1 MGWCSSRT
9 GQSGSEVW
17 RGLAPM
23 EPEGPCWPLPSLS
36 SWQMKETKQSSPA
49 LSNAPGTP
57 CPDPPTASLRG
68 QKGGQLRLKD
78 QGSQPCFS
86 FPGPSGAVDPRRAA
100 CRVARPGR
108 RGVWPREG
116 VSGHSGQGH
125 PALGTPSPTPSPAV
139 PGPRQRKTKTRAEE
153 TAAGAPPEKPG
164 QKARASRP
172 RCPAA
177 GGLAPL
183 PGSVPLAL
191 AARCAS
197 QPPDYLP
204 PSRPLPRAAPA
215 PTPFPTTSGCFCGRA
230 PRCPRGV
237 PQAVPTERGRRDP
250 SPAATFPAAPGSA
263 PFPGS
268 APSPWGA
275 GAPGEAGSRPGR
287 RRLHSSGGRGG
298 SVARALLGAQA
309 GTREGRDRRGGV
321 ERGGWGVSSL
331 HPLRSRRGAPSASC
345 WVTDA
350 YLRAEVG
357 AVADRASRRETVS
370 GRQFGLAQ
378 PRKDDPGRPSKE
390 DTGTEHRTS

>member
-1 MGWCSSRT
+1 MAKDIPLW
-9 GQSGSEVW
+9 
-17 RGLAPM
+17 
-23 EPEGPCWPLPSLS
+23 EPPPPLPL
-36 SWQMKETKQSSPA
+36 P
-49 LSNAPGTP
+49 
-57 CPDPPTASLRG
+57 
-68 QKGGQLRLKD
+68 
-78 QGSQPCFS
+78 
-86 FPGPSGAVDPRRAA
+86 
-100 CRVARPGR
+100 
-108 RGVWPREG
+108 
-116 VSGHSGQGH
+116 
-125 PALGTPSPTPSPAV
+125 PAV

-183 PGSVPLAL
+183 PGSVLLAL
-191 AARCAS
+191 AARCALR
-197 QPPDYLP
+197 PPDYLP
-204 PSRPLPRAAPA
+204 PSRPLLRAAPA
-215 PTPFPTTSGCFCGRA
+215 PAPFPTTSGCFCGRA
-230 PRCPRGV
+230 PRCPRRV
-237 PQAVPTERGRRDP
+237 PQAVPTEQGRRDP
-250 SPAATFPAAPGSA
+250 SPAATSPAAPGSA
-263 PFPGS
+263 PFPES

-321 ERGGWGVSSL
+321 ERGGWGVYSPR
-331 HPLRSRRGAPSASC
+331 PLRARRGAPSASC

-350 YLRAEVG
+350 YRRAEVG

-370 GRQFGLAQ
+370 ERQFGLAQ